1 MAGEGTGAR
10 MLRAALRDLQWRRK
24 RFVITIVGTALVF
37 AMSLLMSG
45 LSNSFTVEIDRTLTD
60 QRGEW
65 WVTRSDAAGA
75 FSPGSFLTNLDVA
88 AITAP
93 TSGFSE
99 AEPLMF
105 GSTTVET
112 HPGAKNNTVMNVTL
126 FGVVPGKIGAPME
139 VTSGSTDLTDSQ
151 VIVPEKLGV
160 HVDDTVRVAGID
172 LKVVG
177 VVSKA
182 SLVAGA
188 PTLTVTLPQSQ
199 QLLVGG
205 QPLSSMVVA
214 RGTPTLPTGYRAY
227 TRDEAHADLIRP
239 LKNAVQSIDFVKILL
254 WLVAGLIIASV
265 VYLTVLERTRDIAV
279 FKATGV
285 SNAAIGAGICLQAVI
300 LAVTAS
306 LVGIVLAIILA
317 PWFPMDVVISTGA
330 MVGLPILAVVVGVLA
345 GLFGVRRT
353 TSVSPATAFGGP

>member
-1 MAGEGTGAR
+1 

-24 RFVITIVGTALVF
+24 RFVITIIGTALVF

-45 LSNSFTVEIDRTLTD
+45 LSNSFTVEIDRTLSG
-60 QRGEW
+60 QGAEW

-75 FSPGSFLTNLDVA
+75 FSPGSFLTPDDVT

-93 TSGFSE
+93 SSGFTE

-112 HPGAKNNTVMNVTL
+112 HHGASNNTVLNVTL
-126 FGVVPGKIGAPME
+126 FGVVPGKLGAP
-139 VTSGSTDLTDSQ
+139 TSVISGTTELAAGQ

-160 HVDDTVRVAGID
+160 KVGQMVRVAGSDMEVI
-172 LKVVG
+172 G
-177 VVSKA
+177 IVSKA

-188 PTLTVTLPQSQ
+188 PTLTVTVAESQ
-199 QLLVGG
+199 RLLVGG
-205 QPLSSMVVA
+205 QPLVSMVLS
-214 RGTPTLPTGYRAY
+214 RGAPTLPDTYRAF
-227 TRDEAHADLIRP
+227 TQAQAHADLIRP
-239 LKNAVQSIDFVKILL
+239 LKNAVQSIDFIKILL

-285 SNAAIGAGICLQAVI
+285 SNVAIGAGICLQAVI

-306 LVGIVLAIILA
+306 LVGIVLAVILA

-330 MVGLPILAVVVGVLA
+330 QVGLPILAVVVGILA